1 MGEKEFGNL
10 ILSSADMSSTPKT
23 PEIQIRPNSSIPEVI
38 GALLFLGGLAV
49 SLLGLIAS
57 SAQFIEVDYQAQA
70 KLSQSMG
77 IDISAED
84 LELLDSEYKEQ
95 NYYLI
100 SGLLQVFPGLLLIIG
115 GIQLLLCKK
124 TGVYTSIAGGIMWFI
139 FNLISSYWSS
149 IIDSDLGISL
159 ETQWDTVETAM
170 CSICNL
176 FCILLPLI
184 PMLVP
189 AGKAALMPINHKL
202 NVDKFVPKEEE

>member
-10 ILSSADMSSTPKT
+10 ILSSADMSLTPKT
-23 PEIQIRPNSSIPEVI
+23 PEIHIRPNSSIPEVI
-38 GALLFLGGLAV
+38 GVLLLLGGLAV
-49 SLLGLIAS
+49 SLLGLLAS
-57 SAQFIEVDYQAQA
+57 STQFIPVDYQTQA

-100 SGLLQVFPGLLLIIG
+100 SGLLQIFPGLLLIIG

-124 TGVYTSIAGGIMWFI
+124 TGVYTSITGGIMWFI
-139 FNLISSYWSS
+139 FNLISSYWGS

-202 NVDKFVPKEEE
+202 NVDTFVHKEEE

>member
-23 PEIQIRPNSSIPEVI
+23 LEIHIRPNSSIPEVI
-38 GALLFLGGLAV
+38 GVLLLLGGLAV
-49 SLLGLIAS
+49 SLLGLLAS
-57 SAQFIEVDYQAQA
+57 STQFIPVDYQTQA

-100 SGLLQVFPGLLLIIG
+100 SGLLQIFPGLLLIIG

-124 TGVYTSIAGGIMWFI
+124 TGVYTSITGGIMWFI
-139 FNLISSYWSS
+139 FNLISSYWGS

-184 PMLVP
+184 PMLIP
-189 AGKAALMPINHKL
+189 AGKAALMPINHQL
-202 NVDKFVPKEEE
+202 NTDTFVQKEEE